1 MAAGVLPQNENPY
14 STLVNDSGHAAYMDE
29 NSGRPTPKY
38 TKVGE
43 RLRHVI
49 PGHMACS
56 MACGGRA
63 CKYENPARWSEQEQA
78 IKGVYSSWVTDNIL
92 AMARPS
98 SELLEKYHIIEQFLS
113 HGIKTI
119 INLQRPGEH
128 ASCGNSLEQES
139 GFTYLPEAFM
149 EAGSKFL
156 PTPDYPTLRGP
167 LSSRL
172 WVKRTIIRDVLAGM
186 LS

>member
-1 MAAGVLPQNENPY
+1 MPAGILPENEELY
-14 STLVNDSGHAAYMDE
+14 STSVNDSAHAADMKG

-56 MACGGRA
+56 LACGGRA
-63 CKYENPARWSEQEQA
+63 CKYESPARWGEQEQA
-78 IKGVYSSWVTDNIL
+78 IHGVYSSWVTENIL

-98 SELLEKYHIIEQFLS
+98 TELLEKYRLIEQFQS
-113 HGIKTI
+113 HGIKTV

-128 ASCGNSLEQES
+128 ASCGNPLEQES

-149 EAGSKFL
+149 EAGSKSFHL
-156 PTPDYPTLRGP
+156 PSMSYQEQHPDSCLP
-167 LSSRL
+167 SSP
-172 WVKRTIIRDVLAGM
+172 VTG
-186 LS
+186 